1 MTFRSIAV
9 VSAVALTLAA
19 LEVVANERSI
29 RAALDAELPGIG
41 IEAIT
46 ESTFTGLFEVTYTGG
61 VLYASA
67 DGRFVLLNARL
78 LDLRLRRNLT
88 ERTLSRRRLEV
99 LAEVSELA
107 MINYEPSGK
116 VEHTLTTFT
125 DIDCPYCRKMH
136 AEMDALNA
144 HGIRVRYLL
153 FPRTG
158 ASSPS
163 YDKAVSVWCAPD
175 RAEAL
180 TWAKSGEEPE
190 KRTCENPIREH
201 IALAHQL
208 GLTGTP
214 FTITDTGRIITGYMP
229 LETLLSTLREYR
241 QEAAR

>member
-1 MTFRSIAV
+1 
-9 VSAVALTLAA
+9 
-19 LEVVANERSI
+19 
-29 RAALDAELPGIG
+29 
-41 IEAIT
+41 
-46 ESTFTGLFEVTYTGG
+46 
-61 VLYASA
+61 
-67 DGRFVLLNARL
+67 
-78 LDLRLRRNLT
+78 
-88 ERTLSRRRLEV
+88 
-99 LAEVSELA
+99 

-144 HGIRVRYLL
+144 NGIRVRYLL

-190 KRTCENPIREH
+190 KRTCDNPIREH
-201 IALAHQL
+201 MALAHQL